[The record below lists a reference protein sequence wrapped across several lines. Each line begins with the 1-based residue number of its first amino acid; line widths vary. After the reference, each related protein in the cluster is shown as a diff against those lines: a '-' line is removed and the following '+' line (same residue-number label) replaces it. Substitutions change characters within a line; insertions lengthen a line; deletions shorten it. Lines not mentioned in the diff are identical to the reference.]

1 MDPSNPGRVGIVIVN
16 WNSGPL
22 LRLCLESIAACG
34 PPDRI
39 DRVVVVD
46 NDSRDG
52 SCDDLPHST
61 IPVCVIRNDTNR
73 GFAAACNQGA
83 AECRAEY
90 LLFLNPDAELLA
102 NSLTG
107 PLDSLDAPR
116 NRDVGICGIQLLDE
130 RGRVARSCSR
140 LPTWLSLVTMAMRLH
155 GLSRR
160 LFPPHFMKE
169 WDHAETRVVDQ
180 VIGAFFLVRA
190 SLFEQLGGFDERFF
204 VYFEE
209 VDFCER
215 TRQLGLKTVFLASA
229 QASHVG
235 GGCSNQVRGRA
246 LFYSLR
252 SRIAYAEKHFTRWQS
267 NLVLAATL
275 LCEPVLRIGFAAL
288 KLKWKNIGPLM
299 HAFGNLW
306 QSRFTSSTSTTSA
319 TSSQPTSRPLPQ
331 IPAPHFGGDVN
342 AEDEELSH
350 SRARP

>member
-1 MDPSNPGRVGIVIVN
+1 MDQSKPGRVGIVIVN

-22 LRLCLESIAACG
+22 LRLCLESMSACDQS
-34 PPDRI
+34 DRI
-39 DRVVVVD
+39 TQVVVVD
-46 NDSRDG
+46 NDSHDG
-52 SCDDLPHST
+52 SCDDLPQST

-102 NSLTG
+102 NSLSG
-107 PLDSLDAPR
+107 PLDYLDDPR
-116 NRDVGICGIQLLDE
+116 HQDVGICGIQLLDE

-140 LPTWLSLVTMAMRLH
+140 LPTCHSLVTMALRLH

-180 VIGAFFLVRA
+180 VIGAFFLVRS
-190 SLFEQLGGFDERFF
+190 SLFAQLGGFDERFF

-215 TRQLGLKTVFLASA
+215 TRQLGLQTVFLASA
-229 QASHVG
+229 QARHVG

-288 KLKWKNIGPLM
+288 KLKWKNIGPLI
-299 HAFGNLW
+299 HGFGKLW
-306 QSRFTSSTSTTSA
+306 QSRFTSTTTITSTTS
-319 TSSQPTSRPLPQ
+319 SNPTRGPLPQ
-331 IPAPHFGGDVN
+331 IPAPHFDRNVKADG
-342 AEDEELSH
+342 EELSH
-350 SRARP
+350 SRVRP